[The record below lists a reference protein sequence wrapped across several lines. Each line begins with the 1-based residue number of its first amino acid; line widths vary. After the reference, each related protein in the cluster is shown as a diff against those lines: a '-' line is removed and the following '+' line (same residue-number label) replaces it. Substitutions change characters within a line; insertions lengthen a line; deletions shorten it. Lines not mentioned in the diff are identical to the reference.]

1 MLLYIESFSKNYSLE
16 YKMDLT
22 QTKLTKS
29 EWASVEVP
37 VSDTE
42 EQVLRMIMEG
52 FANPDIRKN
61 NTTTLS
67 AIMKIIVT
75 DGMEFYLYKEYF
87 ESYIRGLCSDKQP
100 ALVNWFKTIGV
111 IKPKP
116 INKADQIRISNVKTM
131 IESQR
136 NVIFEYVLIDFCS
149 GVLGKSP
156 DTTTSAEREG
166 SKKSRVSSDSKSSKD
181 TGKAKHPSGFY
192 LYSLVQ
198 FQQTSILSKVN
209 KYVREF
215 VEVVVRNAFP
225 GPESQEMIREVFMHA
240 GEYIEKNAHLIRH
253 EDQTLYSH
261 QKRLFQAIDTNPHI
275 AKLILYMAPTGT
287 GKTLS
292 PIGLSQKYRVIFVC
306 VARHVGLALAKSAIS
321 VDKKVAFAFGCETA
335 SDIRLH
341 YYAAKEYKIN
351 KRSGG
356 IGKVDNSVGDK
367 VEIMICDV
375 ASYIV
380 AMQYMMAFNEVT
392 SIVTFWDEPTITM
405 DDPANPLHELIHRNW
420 CNNRIPK
427 MVLSCATLPK
437 LVELT
442 QTQNDFKFRFVSV
455 DEETEEVY
463 TPEIIT
469 IDSYECKKSITLLN
483 KEGKCVLPHLLFD
496 NYRDILRCAEHC
508 EANKTLLR
516 YFDVREIVRFV
527 SYLESIGQLQVL
539 PETYFK
545 NAYSITM
552 NHLKQYYIKV
562 LCSISSEHWTAIHT
576 HLTSTLPVY
585 FNPPV
590 STYQSSSIRKIQSV
604 DSVKPAGPISGD
616 PIKRATSV
624 STQPSSI
631 SIPATAAKNTIDGV
645 LLTTKDAHTLTDG
658 PTIFLA
664 EDVDKIGRFYIQQ
677 SNIPDAVISNIL
689 SKIENNNTL
698 LHRIEIV
705 ERQIA
710 DKSGES
716 NAPTEKGKEKH
727 KDKTEKDPEL
737 KRMMEQIDH
746 MREQISSV
754 SLSPIYVPNSKPHQ
768 DIWLPSGKSH
778 VANAF
783 MPNIGE
789 ADVREIME
797 TSVDNQRKLLLI
809 LGIGVFAQGID
820 TKYAEVMKRLAYEQ
834 QLFMIIASSD
844 YIYGTNYQFCHGFI
858 GKDLTNMTQQ
868 KTIQAIGRI
877 GRNNIQNEYTVRF
890 RDDTILRQLFCKMEH
905 NPEAIVMSR
914 LFCSRED
921 ADDEA

>member
-1 MLLYIESFSKNYSLE
+1 
-16 YKMDLT
+16 MDLT
-22 QTKLTKS
+22 QTKLSKA

-37 VSDTE
+37 VSDSE
-42 EQVLRMIMEG
+42 KQVLDMIMEG
-52 FANPDIRKN
+52 FYNPDIRKN
-61 NTTTLS
+61 TTSTLS
-67 AIMKIIVT
+67 ATMKIDVN
-75 DGMEFYLYKEYF
+75 DCMEYYLYKEYF
-87 ESYIRGLCSDKQP
+87 DTSIRDLCNEKHPDILKWYNS
-100 ALVNWFKTIGV
+100 IRS
-111 IKPKP
+111 IKHKP
-116 INKADQIRISNVKTM
+116 LNKADTIRMTNVKST

-136 NVIFEYVLIDFCS
+136 NNIFEYVLIDFCT
-149 GVLGKSP
+149 GVLVKSP
-156 DTTTSAEREG
+156 
-166 SKKSRVSSDSKSSKD
+166 K
-181 TGKAKHPSGFY
+181 PSGFY
-192 LYSLVQ
+192 LYTLVQ
-198 FQQTSILSKVN
+198 FQQTSIFPKLN

-215 VEVVVRNAFP
+215 TETVVRTASP
-225 GPESQEMIREVFMHA
+225 GPESPAMIREVFMNA
-240 GEYIEKNAHLIRH
+240 GDYIEKNALLIRH
-253 EDQTLYSH
+253 EDCALYTH
-261 QKRLFQAIDTNPHI
+261 QKKLFRAIDTDPHI

-321 VDKKVAFAFGCETA
+321 AGKKVAFAFGCETA
-335 SDIRLH
+335 TDVRLH

-380 AMQYMMAFNEVT
+380 AMRYMMAFNDT
-392 SIVTFWDEPTITM
+392 ATLITFWDEPTITM
-405 DDPANPLHELIHRNW
+405 DKLDDPIHELIHRNW
-420 CNNRIPK
+420 CENRIPK

-442 QTQNDFKFRFVSV
+442 KTLNDFKFRFASV
-455 DEETEEVY
+455 DEETEETY
-463 TPEIIT
+463 EAEIIT

-508 EANKTLLR
+508 ESNKTLLR

-527 SYLESIGQLQVL
+527 TYLESNGQLNLL

-545 NAYSITM
+545 NACEITM
-552 NHLKQYYIKV
+552 NQLKQYYIKV
-562 LCSISSEHWTAIHT
+562 LCCISPEDWRAIYT
-576 HLTSTLPVY
+576 HLTDTLPLY
-585 FNPPV
+585 FNP
-590 STYQSSSIRKIQSV
+590 SITPMRKIQSI
-604 DSVKPAGPISGD
+604 DSTKHYSVATASVRAGQPIQRS
-616 PIKRATSV
+616 TSV
-624 STQPSSI
+624 TANKTPTQHVG
-631 SIPATAAKNTIDGV
+631 IDGV

-677 SNIPDAVISNIL
+677 SNIPVAVIASIL
-689 SKIENNNTL
+689 SKIETNNSL
-698 LHRIEIV
+698 LRRIEIV
-705 ERQIA
+705 EKQID

-716 NAPTEKGKEKH
+716 KLSTDNKRKDIR
-727 KDKTEKDPEL
+727 KDKTQKDPEL
-737 KRMMEQIDH
+737 NRLLDQIEQ
-746 MREQISSV
+746 MREQISVV
-754 SLSPIYVPNSKPHQ
+754 SLSPVYVPNSKPHQ
-768 DIWLPSGKSH
+768 NIWLPSGKSH

-783 MPNIGE
+783 VPNIGD

-834 QLFMIIASSD
+834 RLFMIIASSD

-858 GKDLTNMTQQ
+858 GKDLMNMTQQ

-890 RDDTILRQLFCKMEH
+890 RDDAILRQLFCKMEH
-905 NPEAIVMSR
+905 NPEAVVMSR
-914 LFCSRED
+914 LFCSRE
-921 ADDEA
+921 EEE

>member
-1 MLLYIESFSKNYSLE
+1 
-16 YKMDLT
+16 MDLT
-22 QTKLTKS
+22 QTKLSKA

-42 EQVLRMIMEG
+42 EQVLRMIIEG

-61 NTTTLS
+61 TTTTLS
-67 AIMKIIVT
+67 TVMKVIVT

-87 ESYIRGLCSDKQP
+87 ESNIRGLCSDKHP

-136 NVIFEYVLIDFCS
+136 NTIFEYVLIEFCS
-149 GVLGKSP
+149 GVLGKSLET
-156 DTTTSAEREG
+156 TTTSAEKEG
-166 SKKSRVSSDSKSSKD
+166 SKKSKVSGNSKSTKD
-181 TGKAKHPSGFY
+181 TFNKARHPSGFY

-215 VEVVVRNAFP
+215 VEVVVRNALP
-225 GPESQEMIREVFMHA
+225 GPESPEMIREVFMNA

-261 QKRLFQAIDTNPHI
+261 QKTLFRAIDTNPHI

-292 PIGLSQKYRVIFVC
+292 PIGISQKYRVIFVC

-380 AMQYMMAFNEVT
+380 AMRYMMAFNEPT

-405 DDPANPLHELIHRNW
+405 DDTQNPLHELIHRNW
-420 CNNRIPK
+420 CENRIPK

-442 QTQNDFKFRFVSV
+442 KTLNDFKFRFVSV

-463 TPEIIT
+463 DPEIIT

-508 EANKTLLR
+508 ESNKTLLR

-539 PETYFK
+539 PKTYFK

-562 LCSISSEHWTAIHT
+562 LCSISSEHWTEIHT

-590 STYQSSSIRKIQSV
+590 STYQSSSLIRKIQSV

-624 STQPSSI
+624 STQPL
-631 SIPATAAKNTIDGV
+631 SIPATAAKNTMDGV

-689 SKIENNNTL
+689 SRIENNNTML
-698 LHRIEIV
+698 RRIENV

-716 NAPTEKGKEKH
+716 NAPIEKGKEKH

-737 KRMMEQIDH
+737 KRMMEQIEQ

-754 SLSPIYVPNSKPHQ
+754 SLSSIYVPNSKPHQ

-783 MPNIGE
+783 IPNIGE

-890 RDDTILRQLFCKMEH
+890 RDDAILRQLFCKMEH
-905 NPEAIVMSR
+905 NPEAVVMSR

-921 ADDEA
+921 DEDQ

>member
-1 MLLYIESFSKNYSLE
+1 
-16 YKMDLT
+16 MDLT
-22 QTKLTKS
+22 QTKLSKA

-37 VSDTE
+37 VSDSE
-42 EQVLRMIMEG
+42 KQVLDMIMEG
-52 FANPDIRKN
+52 FCTPDIRKN
-61 NTTTLS
+61 TTSTLS
-67 AIMKIIVT
+67 ATMKIEVK
-75 DGMEFYLYKEYF
+75 DGMEHYLYKEYF
-87 ESYIRGLCSDKQP
+87 DAIIRGLCTEKHP
-100 ALVNWFKTIGV
+100 ELFKWYTSIRS
-111 IKPKP
+111 IKHKSL
-116 INKADQIRISNVKTM
+116 NKADTIRVTNVKAM

-136 NVIFEYVLIDFCS
+136 NTIFEYVLIDFCT
-149 GVLGKSP
+149 GVLVKS
-156 DTTTSAEREG
+156 
-166 SKKSRVSSDSKSSKD
+166 
-181 TGKAKHPSGFY
+181 AKPSGFY
-192 LYSLVQ
+192 LYTLVQ
-198 FQQTSILSKVN
+198 FQQTTVFSKLN

-215 VEVVVRNAFP
+215 VETVVRTASP
-225 GPESQEMIREVFMHA
+225 GPESPEMIREVFMNA
-240 GEYIEKNAHLIRH
+240 GNYIEKNALLIRH
-253 EDQTLYSH
+253 EDRTLYSH
-261 QKRLFQAIDTNPHI
+261 QKTLFRAIDTNPHI

-321 VDKKVAFAFGCETA
+321 VGKKVAFAFGCETV

-380 AMQYMMAFNEVT
+380 AMRYMMAFNET
-392 SIVTFWDEPTITM
+392 ASIITFWDEPTITM
-405 DDPANPLHELIHRNW
+405 DKPDDPIHELIHRNW
-420 CNNRIPK
+420 CENRIPK

-437 LVELT
+437 LAELT
-442 QTQNDFKFRFVSV
+442 KTLNDFKFRFASV
-455 DEETEEVY
+455 DEETGEVY
-463 TPEIIT
+463 DAEILT

-508 EANKTLLR
+508 ESNKTLLR
-516 YFDVREIVRFV
+516 YFDVQEIVRFAT
-527 SYLESIGQLQVL
+527 YLESIGQLHIL

-545 NAYSITM
+545 NACGITM

-562 LCSISSEHWTAIHT
+562 LCSISPEHWTAIHA
-576 HLTSTLPVY
+576 HLTDTLPSY
-585 FNPPV
+585 FNPPN
-590 STYQSSSIRKIQSV
+590 TPMRKIKSV
-604 DSVKPAGPISGD
+604 DSSKPSATAPNAGQPIHRS
-616 PIKRATSV
+616 TSV
-624 STQPSSI
+624 TSNRAPPTAQPVG
-631 SIPATAAKNTIDGV
+631 IDGV

-677 SNIPDAVISNIL
+677 SNIPEAVITSIL
-689 SKIENNNTL
+689 SKIETNNAL
-698 LHRIEIV
+698 LHQISIV
-705 ERQIA
+705 EKQMD

-716 NAPTEKGKEKH
+716 KASSDKGKELR
-727 KDKTEKDPEL
+727 KDKTQKDPEL
-737 KRMMEQIDH
+737 NRLMGQIEQ
-746 MREQISSV
+746 MREQISVV
-754 SLSPIYVPNSKPHQ
+754 SLSHVYVPNSKPHQ
-768 DIWLPSGKSH
+768 NIWLPSGKSH

-783 MPNIGE
+783 VPNIGD

-834 QLFMIIASSD
+834 RLFMIIASSD

-890 RDDTILRQLFCKMEH
+890 RDDAILRQLFCKMEH
-905 NPEAIVMSR
+905 NPEAVVMSR
-914 LFCSRED
+914 LFCSSE
-921 ADDEA
+921 EEEEE

>member
-1 MLLYIESFSKNYSLE
+1 
-16 YKMDLT
+16 MDLT
-22 QTKLTKS
+22 QTKLSKA

-42 EQVLRMIMEG
+42 EQVLKMIIEG
-52 FANPDIRKN
+52 FNNPDIRKN

-67 AIMKIIVT
+67 SIMKIDMSV
-75 DGMEFYLYKEYF
+75 GMEFYLYKEYF
-87 ESYIRGLCSDKQP
+87 DSVVRNLCNDKHP
-100 ALVNWFKTIGV
+100 ALVKWHKTMSA

-116 INKADQIRISNVKTM
+116 VNKADQIRINNVKTM
-131 IESQR
+131 IESHR
-136 NVIFEYVLIDFCS
+136 NTVFEYVLIDFCS
-149 GVLGKSP
+149 GVLGESTTIVERGGTRAKS
-156 DTTTSAEREG
+156 G
-166 SKKSRVSSDSKSSKD
+166 VSGDSKSSKN
-181 TGKAKHPSGFY
+181 TSKPRHTPGFY
-192 LYSLVQ
+192 LYTLVQ
-198 FQQTSILSKVN
+198 FQQTSTLSKVN
-209 KYVREF
+209 KYVQEF
-215 VEVVVRNAFP
+215 VDVVVRNASP
-225 GPESQEMIREVFMHA
+225 GPESPEMIRDVFMNA
-240 GEYIEKNAHLIRH
+240 GDYIERNAHLIRH
-253 EDQTLYSH
+253 EDHTLYSH
-261 QKRLFQAIDTNPHI
+261 QKSLFRAIDTNLHI

-292 PIGLSQKYRVIFVC
+292 PIGLLQKYRVIFVC

-321 VDKKVAFAFGCETA
+321 VNKKVAFAFGCETA

-380 AMQYMMAFNEVT
+380 AMQYMIAFNDKT

-405 DDPANPLHELIHRNW
+405 DDPENPLHELIHRNW
-420 CNNRIPK
+420 SENRIPK

-437 LVELT
+437 LAELT
-442 QTQNDFKFRFVSV
+442 KTLNDFKFRFVSV

-463 TPEIIT
+463 DPEIIT

-545 NAYSITM
+545 NACGITM
-552 NHLKQYYIKV
+552 NHLKQYYITV
-562 LCSISSEHWTAIHT
+562 LCSISPEHWTAIHT
-576 HLTSTLPVY
+576 HLTSTLPLY
-585 FNPPV
+585 FNPTV

-624 STQPSSI
+624 STQPASV
-631 SIPATAAKNTIDGV
+631 PAAKNTMDGV

-689 SKIENNNTL
+689 SRIETNNTL
-698 LHRIEIV
+698 LRRIENV

-716 NAPTEKGKEKH
+716 NGSTEKGKEMH
-727 KDKTEKDPEL
+727 KDKTQKDPEL
-737 KRMMEQIDH
+737 KRLMEQIEQMH
-746 MREQISSV
+746 EQISSV
-754 SLSPIYVPNSKPHQ
+754 SLSHIYVPNTKLHQ
-768 DIWLPSGKSH
+768 DIWLPPGKSH

-834 QLFMIIASSD
+834 RLFMIIASSD

-890 RDDTILRQLFCKMEH
+890 RDDAILRQLFCKMEH
-905 NPEAIVMSR
+905 NPEAVVMSR

-921 ADDEA
+921 DDDEA

>member
-1 MLLYIESFSKNYSLE
+1 
-16 YKMDLT
+16 MDLT
-22 QTKLTKS
+22 QSKLSKS
-29 EWASVEVP
+29 EWSSVEVP
-37 VSDTE
+37 VSDNE
-42 EQVLRMIMEG
+42 KQVLDMIMEG
-52 FANPDIRKN
+52 FHNPDIRKN
-61 NTTTLS
+61 MTSTLS
-67 AIMKIIVT
+67 ATMKIEVK
-75 DGMEFYLYKEYF
+75 DGMEHYLYKEYF
-87 ESYIRGLCSDKQP
+87 DSIIRGFCTSTSNPEL
-100 ALVNWFKTIGV
+100 FKWHNSIRTIKH
-111 IKPKP
+111 KPL
-116 INKADQIRISNVKTM
+116 NKADAIRMTNVKTM

-136 NVIFEYVLIDFCS
+136 NTIFEYVLLDFCE
-149 GVLGKSP
+149 GVLRKS
-156 DTTTSAEREG
+156 
-166 SKKSRVSSDSKSSKD
+166 
-181 TGKAKHPSGFY
+181 AKPSGFY
-192 LYSLVQ
+192 LYTLVQ
-198 FQQTSILSKVN
+198 FQQTSVFSKLN

-215 VEVVVRNAFP
+215 VETVVRIASP
-225 GPESQEMIREVFMHA
+225 GPESPEMIREVFMNA
-240 GEYIEKNAHLIRH
+240 GNYIEKNALLIRH
-253 EDQTLYSH
+253 EDRTLYSH
-261 QKRLFQAIDTNPHI
+261 QKTLFRAIDTNPHI

-292 PIGLSQKYRVIFVC
+292 PIGLAQKYRVIFVC

-321 VDKKVAFAFGCETA
+321 VGKKVAFAFGCETA

-341 YYAAKEYKIN
+341 YYSAKEYKIN

-380 AMQYMMAFNEVT
+380 AMRYMMAFNEIA
-392 SIVTFWDEPTITM
+392 SLVTFWDEPTITM
-405 DDPANPLHELIHRNW
+405 DKSDDPLHELIHRNW
-420 CNNRIPK
+420 CENRIPK

-437 LVELT
+437 LAELT
-442 QTQNDFKFRFVSV
+442 KTLNDFKFRFASV
-455 DEETEEVY
+455 DEETEEEY
-463 TPEIIT
+463 DAEILT

-483 KEGKCVLPHLLFD
+483 KEGKCVLPHLLFN

-508 EANKTLLR
+508 ESNKTLLR
-516 YFDVREIVRFV
+516 YFDVKEIVRFV
-527 SYLESIGQLQVL
+527 TYLESIGQLRIL

-545 NAYSITM
+545 NACGITM

-562 LCSISSEHWTAIHT
+562 LCSISPEHWTTIYT
-576 HLTSTLPVY
+576 HLTNTLPLY

-590 STYQSSSIRKIQSV
+590 STYLTSSMRKIQSV
-604 DSVKPAGPISGD
+604 DSATIVVGQNVGGQPIQ
-616 PIKRATSV
+616 RTASV
-624 STQPSSI
+624 SSGQPVLSL
-631 SIPATAAKNTIDGV
+631 DGV

-677 SNIPDAVISNIL
+677 SNIPDAVVTSIL
-689 SKIENNNTL
+689 SKIETNNAL

-705 ERQIA
+705 EKQVA

-716 NAPTEKGKEKH
+716 NSSVDNKGKDMR
-727 KDKTEKDPEL
+727 KDKTQKDPEL
-737 KRMMEQIDH
+737 VRLMDQIEQ
-746 MREQISSV
+746 MREQISTV
-754 SLSPIYVPNSKPHQ
+754 ALSQIYVPNSKPHQ
-768 DIWLPSGKSH
+768 NIWLPPGKSS
-778 VANAF
+778 VPNAF
-783 MPNIGE
+783 IPNIGD

-820 TKYAEVMKRLAYEQ
+820 SKYAEVMKRLAYEQ
-834 QLFMIIASSD
+834 RLFMIIASSD

-905 NPEAIVMSR
+905 NPEAVVMSR

-921 ADDEA
+921 DDDE

>member
-1 MLLYIESFSKNYSLE
+1 
-16 YKMDLT
+16 MDLT
-22 QTKLTKS
+22 QTKLSKA

-37 VSDTE
+37 VSDSE
-42 EQVLRMIMEG
+42 KQVLDMIMEG
-52 FANPDIRKN
+52 FHNPDIRKN
-61 NTTTLS
+61 TTSTLS
-67 AIMKIIVT
+67 ATMKIQVK
-75 DGMEFYLYKEYF
+75 DGMELYLYKEYF
-87 ESYIRGLCSDKQP
+87 ESSIRGLCTAKSNTE
-100 ALVNWFKTIGV
+100 LVKWHNSIRS
-111 IKPKP
+111 IKHKP
-116 INKADQIRISNVKTM
+116 LNKADTIRMTNVKTM

-136 NVIFEYVLIDFCS
+136 NTIFEYVLLDFCE
-149 GVLGKSP
+149 GVLWK
-156 DTTTSAEREG
+156 TN
-166 SKKSRVSSDSKSSKD
+166 SSTPKP
-181 TGKAKHPSGFY
+181 KHPSGFY
-192 LYSLVQ
+192 LYTLVQ
-198 FQQTSILSKVN
+198 FQQTSVFSKLN

-215 VEVVVRNAFP
+215 VETVVRTASP
-225 GPESQEMIREVFMHA
+225 GPESPEMIREVFMNA
-240 GEYIEKNAHLIRH
+240 GDFIEKNALLIRH
-253 EDQTLYSH
+253 EDRTLYSH
-261 QKRLFQAIDTNPHI
+261 QKTLFRAIDTNPHI

-292 PIGLSQKYRVIFVC
+292 PIGLAQKYRVIFVC

-321 VDKKVAFAFGCETA
+321 VGKKVAFAFGCETA

-380 AMQYMMAFNEVT
+380 AMRYMMAFNET
-392 SIVTFWDEPTITM
+392 ASLVTFWDEPTITM
-405 DDPANPLHELIHRNW
+405 DKPDDPLHELIHRNW
-420 CNNRIPK
+420 CENRIPK

-437 LVELT
+437 LAELT
-442 QTQNDFKFRFVSV
+442 KTLNDFKFRFASV
-455 DEETEEVY
+455 DEETEEEY
-463 TPEIIT
+463 DAEILT

-508 EANKTLLR
+508 ESNKTLLR
-516 YFDVREIVRFV
+516 YFDVKEIVRFV
-527 SYLESIGQLQVL
+527 SYLESIGQLRIL

-545 NAYSITM
+545 NACGITM

-562 LCSISSEHWTAIHT
+562 LCGISPEHWTTIYN
-576 HLTSTLPVY
+576 HLTDTLPLY

-590 STYQSSSIRKIQSV
+590 ASIRKVQSV
-604 DSVKPAGPISGD
+604 DSSKNVSAGQLIQ
-616 PIKRATSV
+616 RTASV
-624 STQPSSI
+624 SSGQPVLSF
-631 SIPATAAKNTIDGV
+631 DGV

-677 SNIPDAVISNIL
+677 SNIPDAVVTSIL
-689 SKIENNNTL
+689 SKIETNNAL

-705 ERQIA
+705 EKQVA

-716 NAPTEKGKEKH
+716 NAPADNKGKEMR
-727 KDKTEKDPEL
+727 KDKIQKDPEL
-737 KRMMEQIDH
+737 NRLMDQIEQ
-746 MREQISSV
+746 MREQISTV
-754 SLSPIYVPNSKPHQ
+754 SLSQIYVPNSKPHQ
-768 DIWLPSGKSH
+768 NIWLPPGKSL
-778 VANAF
+778 VPNAF
-783 MPNIGE
+783 VPNIGD

-820 TKYAEVMKRLAYEQ
+820 SKYAEVMKRLAYEQ
-834 QLFMIIASSD
+834 RLFMIIASSD

-905 NPEAIVMSR
+905 NPEAVVMSR
-914 LFCSRED
+914 LFCSREEEE
-921 ADDEA
+921 DE